1 MGDFDAVEYFE
12 EHPERWM
19 SAIAAAGLAALIFAR
34 KTAKAEGFFRKV
46 WNLSLL
52 LVQLAVVAGL
62 VKAKQQGSPS

>member
-1 MGDFDAVEYFE
+1 MGDFDAVEYFD

-19 SAIAAAGLAALIFAR
+19 SALAAAGLAALIFAR
-34 KTAKAEGFFRKV
+34 KMAKSEGFFRKV
-46 WNLSLL
+46 WNLSML